1 MRELLGSQGILTH
14 PRLVVV
20 RDVPKALS
28 PALNQVCC
36 SRLLLFASVLV
47 MGRGYRRQLGA
58 SIDPLLVLTALF
70 KIVSFLWGQR
80 LVLLCPV
87 MLG

>member
-14 PRLVVV
+14 PRLIVVSG
-20 RDVPKALS
+20 VPYALS
-28 PALNQVCC
+28 PALHHVRR

-47 MGRGYRRQLGA
+47 VSRGYRRQLGA
-58 SIDPLLVLTALF
+58 PIDPLLILTALF
-70 KIVSFLWGQR
+70 KIVTFLWGQR

-87 MLG
+87 MLA

>member
-1 MRELLGSQGILTH
+1 MRKLLGSQGILAH

-20 RDVPKALS
+20 SGVPYALS
-28 PALNQVCC
+28 PALNQVRR

-47 MGRGYRRQLGA
+47 VSRGYRGQLGA
-58 SIDPLLVLTALF
+58 SIDPLLILTALF
-70 KIVSFLWGQR
+70 KIAAFLWGQR

-87 MLG
+87 LLA